1 MGERL
6 TGTKE
11 GVACICLYVVL
22 SHILGLSSFKMMCS
36 ECFFKNEEKKGGGGR
51 EEKKRKKKAKALL
64 GGEGCYTGRRA
75 FAHPV

>member
-1 MGERL
+1 MGGRL

-36 ECFFKNEEKKGGGGR
+36 KCFFKNKEKKGGGGR
-51 EEKKRKKKAKALL
+51 EEKKKESKSFVRR
-64 GGEGCYTGRRA
+64 GG
-75 FAHPV
+75 VLQ

>member
-1 MGERL
+1 MGGRL

-11 GVACICLYVVL
+11 EVACICLYVVL

>member
-11 GVACICLYVVL
+11 GVARICLYIVL

-51 EEKKRKKKAKALL
+51 EEKKKESNSFVRR
-64 GGEGCYTGRRA
+64 GGVL
-75 FAHPV
+75 H